1 MRIPTSPDSCLP
13 REFPTGRLPDFVI
26 RSCGLQLGWSRT
38 PILGADNLIL
48 NKYDEYVITQHVPRV
63 FLLFSFSFPP
73 DV

>member
-38 PILGADNLIL
+38 QILETAKGIHTYEDDMTHHAS
-48 NKYDEYVITQHVPRV
+48 HVLS
-63 FLLFSFSFPP
+63 FLF